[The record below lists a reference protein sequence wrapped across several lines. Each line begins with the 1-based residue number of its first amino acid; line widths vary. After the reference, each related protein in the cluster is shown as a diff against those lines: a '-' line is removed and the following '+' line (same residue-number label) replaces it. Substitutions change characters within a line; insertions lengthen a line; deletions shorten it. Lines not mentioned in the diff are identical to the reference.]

1 VLYWTTVAIGSNMQS
16 TGRELSMNSRTL
28 RAAFGVAVFG
38 AFVGTYVNNAAAAV
52 EISNKPTR
60 NMSCSG
66 GVCSPTAKNA
76 VLNVNDLTGMLANG
90 DVSVASGSLAND
102 IDIKTAF
109 SWTNAQK
116 LTLDSYNSILFQAA
130 VVVAG
135 TGALTIV
142 TNVGG
147 GNGDFR
153 FASKGRVEFW
163 DTASKL
169 TINGNQYILI
179 ANFKQFVSQE
189 RRGGN
194 SSRYALA
201 KNLDIGKRVYEA
213 TPMKRTFGGS
223 FEGLGNTISNLTLT
237 GTIADEN
244 VGLFGEYLPS
254 GGVVRD
260 LHLKSVNVTAT
271 ASGQN
276 VGAVAGMMSSGSVVN
291 VDVSGTVSA
300 SGANSIVGGVVG
312 LSIIGTIRGD
322 TSEATV
328 SGTNAVAVG
337 GLIGEDQDGCPRC
350 GGTLDSNYATGS
362 VTGGDSTAVGGL
374 FGESLGT
381 ELSNSYATG
390 AVSGG
395 NGASVGGLVG
405 INGGSEFSGVPL
417 IWSSYST
424 GLVSGGSG
432 ASVGGFV
439 GQDQGTSSM
448 TQVYWDLDTS
458 GVSDAS
464 RGAGN
469 VASDPG
475 ITGLTTSQLTSA
487 LPAGFDPSVWGQ
499 SPRTNGG
506 YPYLLAVPFQ

>member
-1 VLYWTTVAIGSNMQS
+1 
-16 TGRELSMNSRTL
+16 MNSNAL
-28 RAAFGVAVFG
+28 RAAFGIAFFG
-38 AFVGTYVNNAAAAV
+38 AFVGAHANNASAAV
-52 EISNKPTR
+52 EISDKPTR
-60 NMSCSG
+60 NMSCSS

-76 VLNVNDLTGMLANG
+76 VLNVNDLSGMLANG

-109 SWTNAQK
+109 SWASAQK
-116 LTLDSYNSILFQAA
+116 LTLDSYRSILFQAA

-135 TGALTIV
+135 TGALTII

-163 DTASKL
+163 DTTSKL

-179 ANFKQFVSQE
+179 ANFRKFVKQE
-189 RRGGN
+189 RNGN
-194 SSRYALA
+194 SARYALV
-201 KNLDIGKRVYEA
+201 KNLNVGKRVYEA
-213 TPMKRTFGGS
+213 TPMNRTFGGS
-223 FEGLGNTISNLTLT
+223 FEGLGNTISNLTLK
-237 GTIADEN
+237 GTVAGEN
-244 VGLFGEYLPS
+244 VGLFGEYLS
-254 GGVVRD
+254 GGAGVVRD

-276 VGAVAGMMSSGSVVN
+276 VGAVAGMMSSGSIVN

-337 GLIGEDQDGCPRC
+337 GLVGEDQDGCPRC

-362 VTGGDSTAVGGL
+362 VAGGDSTAVGGL

-381 ELSNSYATG
+381 ELSDSYAMG

-424 GLVSGGSG
+424 GVVSGGSG

-458 GVSDAS
+458 GVSDLS

-469 VASDPG
+469 VANDPG
-475 ITGLTTSQLTSA
+475 ITGLATSQLTSA

-499 SPRTNGG
+499 SPGINGG
-506 YPYLLAVPFQ
+506 YPYLLAVPLQ